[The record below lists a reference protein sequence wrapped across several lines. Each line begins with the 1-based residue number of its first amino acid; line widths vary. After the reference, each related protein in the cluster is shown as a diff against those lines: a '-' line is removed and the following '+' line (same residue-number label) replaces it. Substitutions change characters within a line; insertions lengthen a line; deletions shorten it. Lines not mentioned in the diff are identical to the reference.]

1 MNFEDDNKK
10 QIDKLE
16 RMEKI
21 YADSE
26 KHESAMP
33 RIEAEEEEDLC
44 AFPRK
49 IFKWVLVFTWAACIF
64 ALVAGM
70 DFSVAL
76 CGMLFSLGI
85 YCGLCITKFLQ
96 KKKIGDVVVSGVGC
110 AACILLSILLL
121 VKG

>member
-33 RIEAEEEEDLC
+33 KIEAEEEEDLC

-70 DFSVAL
+70 RRCIILTGSFP
-76 CGMLFSLGI
+76 LGYGI
-85 YCGLCITKFLQ
+85 IILILGKFVNQ
-96 KKKIGDVVVSGVGC
+96 NVT
-110 AACILLSILLL
+110 AP
-121 VKG
+121 

>member
-1 MNFEDDNKK
+1 MNYEDENKE

-16 RMEKI
+16 RLGKI

-26 KHESAMP
+26 KHESVMASL
-33 RIEAEEEEDLC
+33 EEEEDVC

-49 IFKWVLVFTWAACIF
+49 IFKWIVIFTWAAC
-64 ALVAGM
+64 AVGLVGGL
-70 DFSVAL
+70 DLSLSL

-85 YCGLCITKFLQ
+85 FCGLCITKFLQ
-96 KKKIGDVVVSGVGC
+96 KKKIADAVISALVCAGC
-110 AACILLSILLL
+110 IMFAVLLL

>member
-33 RIEAEEEEDLC
+33 KIEAEEEEDLC

-49 IFKWVLVFTWAACIF
+49 IFKWVLVFTWAACI
-64 ALVAGM
+64 L
-70 DFSVAL
+70 DRKSTRL
-76 CGMLFSLGI
+76 NSSHRSL
-85 YCGLCITKFLQ
+85 
-96 KKKIGDVVVSGVGC
+96 SRMPSS
-110 AACILLSILLL
+110 A
-121 VKG
+121 